1 MVKQWRIFL
10 VSLLLCTST
19 EAVAAIYKWV
29 DENGRTHFSE
39 TKPKDSKA
47 SDISQQLDEVG
58 NIVEMKQSDP
68 AAFKSTVEKTAKISV
83 AINIQ
88 SFDYPL
94 SDNAKN
100 RMRTQVRAVYRAYVD
115 WFGWAPEAQYP
126 VRIKIF
132 GQYQAFIDYQKSN
145 GGNSTHRSHYSP
157 ARREVVMLGT
167 EFTESTLG
175 VLLHEVSHA
184 IIHMESNS
192 TPKWIDEGLAEVFEY
207 SRINRGRVK
216 LGSDPEWVE
225 KLKHQL
231 SEGSLKPV
239 AHYLKI
245 PDNQWSKKSRRVE
258 RSYYTVAWGLMRF
271 MTRNESNRA
280 LLLSILKTRKLNPWW
295 QKPELVQR
303 FDQNYPEGVGQL
315 NSDWRNWIRRL

>member
-1 MVKQWRIFL
+1 MIKKWRIFL
-10 VSLLLCTST
+10 VSLLLCLSAD
-19 EAVAAIYKWV
+19 AVAAIYKWV
-29 DENGRTHFSE
+29 DDKGQTHFSE

-58 NIVEMKQSDP
+58 NIVEMEQSDP
-68 AAFKSTVEKTAKISV
+68 AAFKSTVQKTEKISLV
-83 AINIQ
+83 VNIK

-94 SDNAKN
+94 TDQTKS

-115 WFGWAPEAQYP
+115 WFDWAPEAQYS

-132 GQYQAFIDYQKSN
+132 GQYQAFIDYQQSKS
-145 GGNSTHRSHYSP
+145 GSSTHRSHYSP

-167 EFTESTLG
+167 EFSESTLG

-184 IIHMESNS
+184 IIHMESNA

-239 AHYLKI
+239 AHYLEI
-245 PDNQWSKKSRRVE
+245 PNNQWSKKSRRVE
-258 RSYYTVAWGLMRF
+258 RSYYTAAWGLMRF

-280 LLLSILKTRKLNPWW
+280 LLLSILKTRKVNPWW
-295 QKPELVQR
+295 QNPELVQR